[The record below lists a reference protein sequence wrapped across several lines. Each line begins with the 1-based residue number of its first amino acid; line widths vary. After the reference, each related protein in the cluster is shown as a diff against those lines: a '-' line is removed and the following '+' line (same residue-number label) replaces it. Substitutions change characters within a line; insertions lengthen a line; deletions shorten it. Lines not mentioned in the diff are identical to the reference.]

1 MVQIATIHNGS
12 TNLPTKRTD
21 DGSIITDAPIRKVH
35 EDCKRL
41 IKEQIRHGVK
51 AEQYGFDSIF
61 FTEHHFELT
70 GAEFSPN
77 PLMSQMSIASQ
88 TEEINLC
95 QGTNIITW
103 HDPVRFA
110 EQTAMLDV
118 VSDGRAQIGI
128 GRGYQPRENEVL
140 GGQYW
145 GGTVQDQEKN
155 RASFMEKFD
164 IIKKAWTEDLFSYD
178 GEFHTIPP
186 SYTKWHHKHEKAY
199 LDDEV
204 TEYEVDDVMDW
215 KRGDFYSSDLW
226 NQVVSGGS
234 TLESLSVFPQPVQD
248 PHPPLWQPVSTY
260 RSVDWAAANSVNGM
274 TFAHTEGVKKNLERY
289 FSSVEEA
296 GWPDYRPEYDGEPFK
311 YGWDEQRQ
319 RGFTT
324 GRWVFNTEVGDE
336 ETFEDWKRGIEHTWD
351 FFGPFGFTAPIT
363 GDPKKTPT
371 AEQLIEKGVIIAG
384 DTEHIVDR
392 IITQAE
398 TLGYGEDLM
407 FGCFFETS
415 GVPNEKTDK
424 QLKAFGERVI
434 PYLEEEFPGPE

>member
-1 MVQIATIHNGS
+1 
-12 TNLPTKRTD
+12 
-21 DGSIITDAPIRKVH
+21 
-35 EDCKRL
+35 
-41 IKEQIRHGVK
+41 
-51 AEQYGFDSIF
+51 
-61 FTEHHFELT
+61 
-70 GAEFSPN
+70 
-77 PLMSQMSIASQ
+77 
-88 TEEINLC
+88 
-95 QGTNIITW
+95 
-103 HDPVRFA
+103 
-110 EQTAMLDV
+110 
-118 VSDGRAQIGI
+118 
-128 GRGYQPRENEVL
+128 
-140 GGQYW
+140 
-145 GGTVQDQEKN
+145 
-155 RASFMEKFD
+155 
-164 IIKKAWTEDLFSYD
+164 
-178 GEFHTIPP
+178 
-186 SYTKWHHKHEKAY
+186 
-199 LDDEV
+199 V

-234 TLESLSVFPQPVQD
+234 TLKSLSVFPQPVQD